1 MNQVESVKT
10 KNEISAIETVLN
22 AKHGAIYADIWKFGL
37 NVGLRITDLLNIK
50 FDDVDIPNRV
60 YKLSEGKTG
69 KSKVVT
75 LNATACSIVTRRRTE
90 NPGDVFMFQSHSPK
104 LKRGTVQP
112 ISRVSV
118 SRVLKRVGDDLGL
131 NINTHSMRKSRG
143 YAMFE
148 GGLPIEHISK
158 ILNHSSTAVTLR
170 YIGIEK
176 MDIARSYDE
185 FEL

>member
-1 MNQVESVKT
+1 MNQVESVKSSG
-10 KNEISAIETVLN
+10 EIAAIESVLN
-22 AKHGAIYADIWKFGL
+22 AKHGGIYADIWKLGL
-37 NVGLRITDLLNIK
+37 NVGLRISDLLNIK
-50 FDDVDIPNRV
+50 FDGVDIEKRV

-75 LNATACSIVTRRRTE
+75 LNNTAIEIITRRRTE
-90 NPGDVFMFQSHSPK
+90 KPGDVYLFQSHSPK

-131 NINTHSMRKSRG
+131 SINTHSMRKSRG

-170 YIGIEK
+170 YIGIEAR
-176 MDIARSYDE
+176 DVARSYSD